1 MPLTDKAIKAAKPRE
16 KPYKLADGK
25 GLYLLVTNGGIS
37 SGVGGISKYW
47 RLKYRINGKEKLLAL
62 GVYPDVSIAEA
73 RVARDAA
80 KALIKSGRDPLVTKK
95 QERLAAQVS
104 AANTF
109 EAVALEWI
117 EQQRHRWVPSH
128 VTRVLDSLK
137 ADIFPDIGDRPIK
150 DIAAPEL
157 LAVLKQVEQ
166 RGVYETAQRLLQR
179 CSAVFRYAIQTHRAE
194 RNPALD
200 LRGAIKQPKRENYA
214 ALSAADLPE
223 YLRKLGT
230 YNGHLQ
236 TKLALKL
243 LALTF
248 VRSGELRKAE
258 WPEFDF
264 DKAEWRI
271 PAERMKTR
279 APHIVPLSRQ
289 ALAVLE
295 ELKPLNGAGRFVFPG
310 QTKVTQPMSENTM
323 IFAIYRLGYHSRA
336 TGHGFRAT
344 ASTILNEQ
352 GWKADVIERQLA
364 HAEGN
369 KVRAAYHRSEYLDDR
384 RKMMQ
389 HWADYLDA
397 LASGTKLLPFKR
409 SA

>member
-1 MPLTDKAIKAAKPRE
+1 MAITDKAVKAAKPRQ
-16 KPYKLADGK
+16 KAYKLTDGK
-25 GLYLLVTNGGIS
+25 GLYVLVTSEGR
-37 SGVGGISKYW
+37 KYW
-47 RLKYRINGKEKLLAL
+47 RLKYRIAGKEKLLAL
-62 GVYPDVSIAEA
+62 GVYPDVSIAAA
-73 RVARDAA
+73 RTACEKARAI
-80 KALIKSGRDPLVTKK
+80 IKSGRDPIAVKK

-117 EQQRHRWVPSH
+117 EQQRHGWVPRH
-128 VTRVLDSLK
+128 TERVLDSLK
-137 ADIFPDIGDRPIK
+137 ADIFPDLGDRPIK

-157 LAVLKQVEQ
+157 LAVLKKVEK

-179 CSAVFRYAIQTHRAE
+179 CGAIFRYAIQTHRAE
-194 RNPALD
+194 RNPAVD

-223 YLRKLGT
+223 YLRKLET
-230 YNGHLQ
+230 YNGHLK
-236 TKLALKL
+236 TRLALKL

-248 VRSGELRKAE
+248 VRTSELRKAE
-258 WPEFDF
+258 WSEFDI
-264 DKAEWRI
+264 DKNEWRI
-271 PAERMKTR
+271 PAERMKMRT
-279 APHIVPLSRQ
+279 AHIVPLSTQ
-289 ALAVLE
+289 SLAVLE
-295 ELKPLNGAGRFVFPG
+295 ELRQFTGQGRFLFPS
-310 QTKVTQPMSENTM
+310 QSKLTVPMSENTM
-323 IFAIYRLGYHSRA
+323 IYAIYRMGYHSRA

-364 HAEGN
+364 HAERN

-384 RKMMQ
+384 SKMMQ

-397 LASGTKLLPFKR
+397 LISGAKVVPFLRKG
-409 SA
+409 